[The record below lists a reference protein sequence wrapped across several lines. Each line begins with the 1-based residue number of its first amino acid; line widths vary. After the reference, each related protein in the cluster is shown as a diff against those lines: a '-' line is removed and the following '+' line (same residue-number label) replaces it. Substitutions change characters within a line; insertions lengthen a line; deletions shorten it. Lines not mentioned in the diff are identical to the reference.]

1 MKTTDQFLDQ
11 ASRDANNAIEGTQ
24 RAAHNTLDG
33 IGNALHDVRQRSE
46 PLIDRLSSEA
56 QSFAHRNIEGARQG
70 SNRLR
75 ERALHAGDGTAA
87 YIRDDPLRS
96 MLYAAAA
103 GAVLMA
109 LVGLIGRSRPRD

>member
-1 MKTTDQFLDQ
+1 MKTTDQLLDE
-11 ASRDANNAIEGTQ
+11 ATRATDRAIEGTQ
-24 RAAHNTLDG
+24 RAAHNGLDG
-33 IGNALHDVRQRSE
+33 ISGAVHDARQRSE
-46 PLIDRLSSEA
+46 PLIDRLSGEV
-56 QSFAHRNIEGARQG
+56 QSFAHRSIEGARLS

-87 YIRDDPLRS
+87 YIRDEPLRS

-109 LVGLIGRSRPRD
+109 LVGLMGRSRSRE

>member
-1 MKTTDQFLDQ
+1 MTTTDQFLDQ
-11 ASRDANNAIEGTQ
+11 ASRDADHAIQGTQ

-33 IGNALHDVRQRSE
+33 IGNALHDARQRSE
-46 PLIDRLSSEA
+46 PLIDRWSSEA

-70 SNRLR
+70 SNHLR
-75 ERALHAGDGTAA
+75 ERALHAGDGAA
-87 YIRDDPLRS
+87 AHIRDEPLRS